1 MSIDMKLYLNNPWS
15 EDGINITT
23 TKTVASKEPIR

>member
-1 MSIDMKLYLNNPWS
+1 MSIDMFLFNNPWS

-23 TKTVASKEPIR
+23 TKTVASKEPLC